1 MMWLKTYV
9 VPAHSILHNI
19 PPRSIGLPI
28 ISTEVK
34 AKESLIALQVIKI
47 NAHIFPIPCHNCIYF
62 FKRKHFS
69 FQKIY
74 LAVSFLYCIL

>member
-19 PPRSIGLPI
+19 PPRPIGLPT

-47 NAHIFPIPCHNCIYF
+47 DACIFPILCHNCIYF
-62 FKRKHFS
+62 FKET
-69 FQKIY
+69 
-74 LAVSFLYCIL
+74 FLFPITTEIDLSCC